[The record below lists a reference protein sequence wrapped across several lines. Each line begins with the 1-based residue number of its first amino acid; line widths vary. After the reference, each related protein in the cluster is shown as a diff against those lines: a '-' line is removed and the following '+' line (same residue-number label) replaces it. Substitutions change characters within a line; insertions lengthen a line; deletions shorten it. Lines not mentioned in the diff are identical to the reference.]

1 MIGVGLLLE
10 DTAVDC
16 GIAFSIGKNDM
27 RNNRIFQFSGEEVGG
42 KRGQRS
48 DKQRSA
54 SQTGIEA
61 IIWTEQ

>member
-27 RNNRIFQFSGEEVGG
+27 RNNRIFNLAAKRSVVSVGN
-42 KRGQRS
+42 
-48 DKQRSA
+48 
-54 SQTGIEA
+54 EA
-61 IIWTEQ
+61 IGSGLRPKLALRQ